1 MTDIERI
8 LQAIK
13 AQRWYFFAN
22 NPKILMDRDT
32 SLLWANLNYFPYL
45 KNNNQGAYSNSND
58 YSEVK
63 TLISNINSENW
74 GGFSDWKI
82 PTPFELWK
90 MIEDK
95 SFPSHRDYTYVIS
108 WNHWCVYYNDIFA
121 SKNIEKNGAT
131 ADISNDSVYVIPCSR
146 FYVPND
152 YENNIS
158 PSNNYYTETEK
169 LQLTLNVFV
178 ENNLIPLFNEE
189 EITQLYRKIF
199 IEKPSM
205 IQQLEVVESKIADLQ
220 TSKVKLP
227 ANFDYKLLIKKFDTT
242 AIDKS
247 AIRYYE
253 AVLSV
258 VDELLATLP
267 ENDTSK
273 AVADKKRK
281 LSFVKDQAESFFQRL
296 DEINTG
302 YDSIRELAKL
312 ESEPRT
318 SFAFLVESLTRI
330 INEKT

>member
-8 LQAIK
+8 LYAIK

-32 SLLWANLNYFPYL
+32 AIVWANLNYFPYR
-45 KNNNQGAYSNSND
+45 KNNNQYWYSNSKG

-63 TLISNINSENW
+63 TFMSNINSENW

-82 PTPFELWK
+82 PTPFELMK
-90 MIEDK
+90 LCDDK
-95 SFPSHRDYTYVIS
+95 SFPFHEGMYYWKIKDESC
-108 WNHWCVYYNDIFA
+108 WCVYYNGILA
-121 SKNIEKNGAT
+121 GKMINYGNPTEAIYT
-131 ADISNDSVYVIPCSR
+131 WHSVCILPCSSKL
-146 FYVPND
+146 VPQNFSGTPQEIFD
-152 YENNIS
+152 ILK
-158 PSNNYYTETEK
+158 SNE
-169 LQLTLNVFV
+169 
-178 ENNLIPLFNEE
+178 LIPIFDDEKIIE
-189 EITQLYRKIF
+189 LYKKVLT
-199 IEKPSM
+199 KPLQDKKSTSSFDCQT
-205 IQQLEVVESKIADLQ
+205 ILDKYDVEA
-220 TSKVKLP
+220 V
-227 ANFDYKLLIKKFDTT
+227 
-242 AIDKS
+242 DKS

-258 VDELLATLP
+258 VDELLAALP

-273 AVADKKRK
+273 AVSDKKRK

-312 ESEPRT
+312 EAEPRT